1 MSKPSNDFILALE
14 DALQQAD
21 EKVGKRSDYYP
32 KGYRSHWEENV
43 FNCCMEPE
51 FLKMFLNG
59 NGSELLC
66 KAAAVHSS
74 SMLAYN
80 FFHWVSPERKLDFGD
95 VKYDHVAFELKLP
108 CLKGKAKA
116 NMDVAL
122 YSSEK
127 HKLLLL
133 ESKFTEYCHKGKFE
147 ISKSYENPKCY
158 FSDGEFWAKL
168 VKKYSG
174 RSDEYY
180 DGIKQLICHAIAVS
194 NVVKGLTKVKM
205 PGVPNMN
212 LEGGVEFAE
221 ILYEPNKHDYA
232 DEHDAF
238 NDYCAL
244 VKKFREEM
252 KELGAQTDDL
262 PDIVSKQNF
271 PRLITYRDIWSK
283 MKKTGIGDALL
294 DYLEKRYVNLM
305 QESEIS

>member
-43 FNCCMEPE
+43 FNSCMEPE

-59 NGSELLC
+59 NGSELPC

-158 FSDGEFWAKL
+158 FSDGEFWAEL
-168 VKKYSG
+168 VKNLVKTYSDH
-174 RSDEYY
+174 SDHYY

-194 NVVKGLTKVKM
+194 NVVKGDTTVKM

-221 ILYEPNKHDYA
+221 ILYEPNEKYEE
-232 DEHDAF
+232 EHDAF
-238 NDYCAL
+238 IDYRTL
-244 VKKFREEM
+244 VGEFLEEM
-252 KELGAQTDDL
+252 KTKEAPKVPLLNIGPEQ
-262 PDIVSKQNF
+262 KF
-271 PRLITYRDIWSK
+271 PGLITYRDIWSK
-283 MKKTGIGDALL
+283 MTKTGIGNALW

-305 QESEIS
+305 Q